1 MHASPLKA
9 LTVFSP
15 RGNALIEGRVKV
27 DGQGSAVTQQRRGVL
42 VQFGGSGCG
51 AETRDCFGKKVI
63 FSFLTL
69 SPSFLL
75 LAISLH
81 LKFRDR
87 ESRQVVREKGLVS
100 RVGGIGP
107 RVPGEPHSALGEG
120 NGTSLQYSCLENPMD
135 GAAW

>member
-1 MHASPLKA
+1 MRASLLKA

-15 RGNALIEGRVKV
+15 GGNALIEGRVKV
-27 DGQGSAVTQQRRGVL
+27 DGQGSAMTQQRRGVL
-42 VQFGGSGCG
+42 VQFGGAGRG
-51 AETRDCFGKKVI
+51 TETRDCFGKKVI

-75 LAISLH
+75 LAITLH

-87 ESRQVVREKGLVS
+87 ESRQVVREKGFIS

-107 RVPGEPHSALGEG
+107 RVPGEPRSALVGDV
-120 NGTSLQYSCLENPMD
+120 GTGLCFT
-135 GAAW
+135 

>member
-15 RGNALIEGRVKV
+15 RGNALIEGRVKG
-27 DGQGSAVTQQRRGVL
+27 DGQGSAMTQQRRGVL

-107 RVPGEPHSALGEG
+107 RVPGEPHSALVGERWDWVCF
-120 NGTSLQYSCLENPMD
+120 T
-135 GAAW
+135 